1 MKLNAKLA
9 DLRMMQDDTPQ
20 KGVGKIRLEKDR
32 QVGMELD
39 IRGMLVD
46 DAILVV
52 DRYIDNAVLSGLT
65 EINIIHGKG
74 TGALRAGIQDYLRTN
89 KRVKSFRLGNYGEG
103 DAAPTATYRFEYDSL
118 GRLIR
123 SQQRDGN
130 TVTQRTEQLYDTA
143 NRLSAQGWTLGGT
156 SYRESYAYDASDGSL
171 TTLNTAVGTKIG
183 YNYDAL
189 KRLRSRAIYQ
199 GSTPL
204 FENRYAY
211 ATQSGNQSTALVE
224 FFNYRLASDDGNGD
238 IAPAPPDGADD
249 SQTPQA
255 PPDDKIARREGPF
268 TAETPFSTRF
278 FVLHYA
284 SSGTL
289 TQADLDN
296 IASVTEDDT
305 QEYLSAALAHGAGYG
320 YFNSYRFFVAQTD
333 DGENIAI
340 FLDCYHELRAMRV
353 VLMWSLLADAACVLL
368 VFLLVM
374 LFSRRAIDPVVRSAQ
389 QQKQFITDASHEL
402 KTPITVI
409 ATSLKVLE
417 METGKQKWIDKA
429 MAQTEKLTSLVNSLV
444 TLSRMDEEDSP
455 LRMED
460 FPVSDAVRETAESFV
475 DFAASKG
482 HELRL
487 SITDGLTY
495 RGDEYAVRQ
504 LVSILLDNAVKYA
517 LPDSPIEFSLEK
529 AKRGVVLRSSN
540 ACEDVAPEN
549 AQKLFDRFYR
559 ADQSRSSGS
568 GFGIGLSIARS
579 IAEGHHG
586 SIRAIVDDG
595 KIAFTAELK

>member
-1 MKLNAKLA
+1 MIKSLRNRFISIAMLSVTAVMLLLTIILNVANYVSTDS
-9 DLRMMQDDTPQ
+9 DLKQTLTL
-20 KGVGKIRLEKDR
+20 IYE
-32 QVGMELD
+32 
-39 IRGMLVD
+39 
-46 DAILVV
+46 
-52 DRYIDNAVLSGLT
+52 NA
-65 EINIIHGKG
+65 G
-74 TGALRAGIQDYLRTN
+74 TIPHSRFQLPDSAN
-89 KRVKSFRLGNYGEG
+89 
-103 DAAPTATYRFEYDSL
+103 APT
-118 GRLIR
+118 
-123 SQQRDGN
+123 
-130 TVTQRTEQLYDTA
+130 
-143 NRLSAQGWTLGGT
+143 
-156 SYRESYAYDASDGSL
+156 
-171 TTLNTAVGTKIG
+171 
-183 YNYDAL
+183 
-189 KRLRSRAIYQ
+189 
-199 GSTPL
+199 PL
-204 FENRYAY
+204 EN
-211 ATQSGNQSTALVE
+211 
-224 FFNYRLASDDGNGD
+224 DDGNGD
-238 IAPAPPDGADD
+238 IGIAPPDAQDV
-249 SQTPQA
+249 QA
-255 PPDDKIARREGPF
+255 PPDDKVARREGPF

-278 FVLHYA
+278 FVLRYT
-284 SSGTL
+284 SDGTL
-289 TQADLDN
+289 TQENLDN
-296 IASVTEDDT
+296 IASVTAEDT
-305 QEYLSAALAHGAGYG
+305 QEYLSAALVHGAGYG
-320 YFNSYRFFVAQTD
+320 YCGYRFFVAQTD

-353 VLMWSLLADAACVLL
+353 VLVWSLLADAACILL
-368 VFLLVM
+368 VFLLVV
-374 LFSRRAIDPVVRSAQ
+374 LLSRRAIDPVVRSAQ

-455 LRMED
+455 LKMED
-460 FPVSDAVRETAESFV
+460 FPVSDAVRETAESFT

-482 HELRL
+482 HELHL

-579 IAEGHHG
+579 ISEGHHG

-595 KIAFTAELK
+595 KITFTAELK

>member
-1 MKLNAKLA
+1 MIKRLRNRFIRIAMLSVTAVMLLLTIILNVANYVSTDSDLKQTLSLIYENEGTIPHSRFLPPSGSDSA
-9 DLRMMQDDTPQ
+9 D
-20 KGVGKIRLEKDR
+20 
-32 QVGMELD
+32 
-39 IRGMLVD
+39 
-46 DAILVV
+46 
-52 DRYIDNAVLSGLT
+52 
-65 EINIIHGKG
+65 
-74 TGALRAGIQDYLRTN
+74 
-89 KRVKSFRLGNYGEG
+89 
-103 DAAPTATYRFEYDSL
+103 APTPLE
-118 GRLIR
+118 
-123 SQQRDGN
+123 N
-130 TVTQRTEQLYDTA
+130 
-143 NRLSAQGWTLGGT
+143 
-156 SYRESYAYDASDGSL
+156 DGSL
-171 TTLNTAVGTKIG
+171 
-183 YNYDAL
+183 
-189 KRLRSRAIYQ
+189 
-199 GSTPL
+199 
-204 FENRYAY
+204 
-211 ATQSGNQSTALVE
+211 
-224 FFNYRLASDDGNGD
+224 SD
-238 IAPAPPDGADD
+238 IPAPPD
-249 SQTPQA
+249 SQSSQDVQA

-278 FVLHYA
+278 FVLRYT
-284 SSGTL
+284 SDGTL
-289 TQADLDN
+289 TQENLDN
-296 IASVTEDDT
+296 IASVTADDT

-320 YFNSYRFFVAQTD
+320 YCGSYRFFVAQTD

-340 FLDCYHELRAMRV
+340 FLDCYHELRAMRL
-353 VLMWSLLADAACVLL
+353 VLMWSLLADAACILL
-368 VFLLVM
+368 VFLLVV
-374 LFSRRAIDPVVRSAQ
+374 LLSRRAIDPVVRSAQ

-455 LRMED
+455 LKMEN

-487 SITDGLTY
+487 SIADGLTY

-540 ACEDVAPEN
+540 ACEDVAPAD

-559 ADQSRSSGS
+559 ADASRSSGS

-586 SIRAIVDDG
+586 SIRARVDDG
-595 KIAFTAELK
+595 MIEFTAELK